1 MHLEVRHLQLVAAV
15 ADSGSLTRAGERL
28 HLTQSALSHQ
38 LLDLE
43 ARLGTPLFH
52 RVSRRMLLTPAGE
65 HVLASARRVLEEL
78 SRTEE
83 ELQALAGGQRGLLR
97 VTTECYTCY
106 HWLPPLLQKFE
117 KKHPGVDVRLDVN
130 ATKRAIAALLEASVD
145 LALMSSEIDDPR
157 LAARPLFED
166 ELVAIVGPDHPFAGK
181 ESLTA
186 RELAGE
192 TLITYASLEESTA
205 YERVLRPAGLEPKRW
220 MEVPLTEAMIELVR
234 SRMGIAVVPRWSVTP
249 QLDAGAVVA
258 VAVTRRS
265 LVRTWKAVTLRAAR
279 TPAYLDDFVQLLV
292 KQPARQRNLTLHLA
306 GSAPRRAGQRG

>member
-15 ADSGSLTRAGERL
+15 ADSGSLTRAGEQL
-28 HLTQSALSHQ
+28 NLTQSALSHQ

-52 RVSRRMLLTPAGE
+52 RVSRRMILTPAGE
-65 HVLASARRVLEEL
+65 HVLASARRVLAEL

-83 ELQALAGGQRGLLR
+83 ELQALAGEQRGLLR

-106 HWLPPLLQKFE
+106 HWLPTLLAKFDQ
-117 KKHPGVDVRLDVN
+117 KHPGVDVRLDVN
-130 ATKRAIAALLEASVD
+130 ATKRATAALLEASVD
-145 LALMSSEIDDPR
+145 LAIMSSELSDPR
-157 LAARPLFED
+157 LVARPLFED
-166 ELVAIVGPDHPFAGK
+166 ELVAIVAPDHPFAAK

-186 RELAGE
+186 RELASE
-192 TLITYASLEESTA
+192 TLLTYASLEESTA

-234 SRMGIAVVPRWSVTP
+234 GRIGIAVVPRWSVTP
-249 QLDAGAVVA
+249 QLDAGAIVA

-279 TPAYLDDFVQLLV
+279 TPSYVEDFIQLLA
-292 KQPARQRNLTLHLA
+292 KQPARQRNLTLHVA
-306 GSAPRRAGQRG
+306 DAAPRRAGRRA